1 MPSSYPNINERP
13 STFKPQNSVSNAGA
27 MNAVTMGIS
36 GAASG
41 AAIGATFGG
50 AGGPIGMGVGA
61 AIGIIVGGIMGAWQ
75 ESENQKA
82 QYYITLNNRAEATAN
97 RNRNIRAA
105 QSLINST
112 RVSFDSIYG
121 EGMYDEYDAL
131 FQAIFNLPT
140 NSDGI
145 GTVSDL
151 LESLSFD
158 SVSGKIESSVI
169 DQLSENAFTGAMSI
183 QDINAEYLNY
193 MKQQIHTADTVL
205 GLQFEANT
213 SRENQMISA
222 YFDSVDQYN
231 LQLAQ
236 QFDQAFLQYRT
247 ENIQNEMS
255 EGEAALSQATSG
267 LRQTGTGTNLT
278 AMQQFQTDLAN
289 VAYAAAL
296 NYQVRAYELSMNAAN
311 TDLVNEIY
319 QIRNENAVTTQQ
331 ALVQS
336 INQYLQFRDQL
347 TEYYG
352 AIKDDEE
359 AIYEMNQAAKDQSDA
374 AWGMDADEGFETLD
388 PEDMF

>member
-1 MPSSYPNINERP
+1 MPSINRP
-13 STFKPQNSVSNAGA
+13 SYFSPQKSVANAGA
-27 MNAVTMGIS
+27 MNAVAMGIS

-61 AIGIIVGGIMGAWQ
+61 AVGIIVGGIMGAWQ

-82 QYYITLNNRAEATAN
+82 QYYITLNERAAATAN
-97 RNRNIRAA
+97 RNSNIRAA
-105 QSLINST
+105 QSLINRT
-112 RVSFDSIYG
+112 RVSFDSVYG

-140 NSDGI
+140 NSNGI

-158 SVSGKIESSVI
+158 SVSGVITSSVEGI
-169 DQLSENAFTGAMSI
+169 SENALTGSMSI

-213 SRENQMISA
+213 ARENQMISA

-247 ENIQNEMS
+247 ENIQNEMA

-278 AMQQFQTDLAN
+278 TMQQFQTDLAN
-289 VAYAAAL
+289 VAYASAL
-296 NYQVRAYELSMNAAN
+296 NYQIRAYELSMNAAN

-336 INQYLQFRDQL
+336 INQYLEFRDQL
-347 TEYYG
+347 AEYHS
-352 AIKDDEE
+352 AIHKDEQTIKE
-359 AIYEMNQAAKDQSDA
+359 LNKQAYDQSDA
-374 AWGMDADEGFETLD
+374 AWFMDATEGHETLD

>member
-1 MPSSYPNINERP
+1 MPSINDRP
-13 STFKPQNSVSNAGA
+13 SYFKPQNSVANAGA
-27 MNAVTMGIS
+27 MSAVTMGIS

-50 AGGPIGMGVGA
+50 AGGPIGAGVGA
-61 AIGIIVGGIMGAWQ
+61 AVGIIVGGIMGAWQ

-82 QYYITLNNRAEATAN
+82 QYYITLNERAAATAN
-97 RNRNIRAA
+97 RNSNIRAA
-105 QSLINST
+105 QALINRT
-112 RVSFDSIYG
+112 RVSFDSVYG

-140 NSDGI
+140 NSNGI

-158 SVSGKIESSVI
+158 SKSGEITSSVEG
-169 DQLSENAFTGAMSI
+169 LSENALTGAMSI

-213 SRENQMISA
+213 ARENQMISA

-247 ENIQNEMS
+247 ENIQNEMA

-278 AMQQFQTDLAN
+278 TMQQFQTDLAN

-336 INQYLQFRDQL
+336 INQYLEFRDQL
-347 TEYYG
+347 AEYHS
-352 AIKDDEE
+352 AIHKDEQTIKE
-359 AIYEMNQAAKDQSDA
+359 LNKQAYDQSDA
-374 AWGMDADEGFETLD
+374 AWFMNATEGHETLD